1 MEICVLLVPCY
12 YGIGIP
18 CYYGNRPMLLWKS
31 SHVTM
36 EMVVITIW
44 FTDTSNPYIK
54 K

>member
-1 MEICVLLVPCY
+1 MCFTRPMLLW
-12 YGIGIP
+12 
-18 CYYGNRPMLLWKS
+18 NWHPMLLWKS